1 MSYVDVT
8 HAILE
13 ALADAHPRGIHAD
26 ALAGM
31 VQCEDRALSKE
42 LRLLKETGAV
52 RCASETAEV
61 SITDAAIAMLRR
73 SGSTPRH

>member
-1 MSYVDVT
+1 MGYADVT
-8 HAILE
+8 HAILH
-13 ALADAHPRGIHAD
+13 ALADIHPRGIHAD

-42 LRLLKETGAV
+42 LRLLTVTGAV

-61 SITDAAIAMLRR
+61 SITEAAIAMLRR
-73 SGSTPRH
+73 SRSTRRH